1 MDFLNF
7 CAAHGIILNHVPPI
21 GIWKRYPTTD
31 HPKKRNGAVKF
42 MGDHAFVQNHATDT
56 EVSVWQTDKP
66 VNIDTARIAR
76 MAKDAENERRK
87 MQSDAAIKAR
97 EIMSKTKLAKH
108 EYLSAKG
115 FPEEWGRVY
124 VVGDAELLAIPM
136 WANGMM
142 VGCQLIKP
150 DGEKKF
156 LYGQRTAGAAFVID
170 NKGDN
175 ILCEGYATALS
186 IQKAMKSLKRP
197 YTIHVCFSAG
207 NLKKV
212 AEGKQ
217 GLVIADNDASGT
229 GERVAKEIGW
239 PYWMSDTVGEDA
251 NDFHMRVG
259 LFKFTQSLT
268 PLLNRIR
275 LLRHGDSDESVAHN
289 FGVK

>member
-1 MDFLNF
+1 MDFLSF
-7 CAAHGIILNHVPPI
+7 CAAHGIIINHAPPI

-31 HPKKRNGAVKF
+31 HPKSRNGAVKF

-56 EVSVWQTDKP
+56 EVSVWNTDAP
-66 VNIDTARIAR
+66 VNIDVARIAR
-76 MAKDAENERRK
+76 AARDAEMLKRK
-87 MQSDAAIKAR
+87 AQAEAAAKAKAIL
-97 EIMSKTKLAKH
+97 EQTALGKH
-108 EYLSAKG
+108 DYLKAKG
-115 FPEEWGRVY
+115 FPDDWGRVWIKDGEQIL
-124 VVGDAELLAIPM
+124 VIPM
-136 WANGMM
+136 WADGYM

-150 DGEKKF
+150 DGDKKF
-156 LYGQRTAGAAFVID
+156 LYGQRTSGATFCID

-175 ILCEGYATALS
+175 ILCEGFATAMS

-207 NLKKV
+207 NMKRV
-212 AEGKQ
+212 AEGKR

-239 PYWMSDTVGEDA
+239 PYWMSEQVGEDA

-268 PLLNRIR
+268 PLLNQVR
-275 LLRHGDSDESVAHN
+275 LNRHGDSQMAAAEN
-289 FGVK
+289 LR

>member
-7 CAAHGIILNHVPPI
+7 CVAHGIIINHAPPI

-31 HPKKRNGAVKF
+31 HPKSRNGAVKF

-56 EVSVWQTDKP
+56 EVSVWNTDAP
-66 VNIDTARIAR
+66 VNIDVARITRA
-76 MAKDAENERRK
+76 AKDAEMQKRK
-87 MQSDAAIKAR
+87 AQADAAVKAKS
-97 EIMSKTKLAKH
+97 ILDLTVLTKH
-108 EYLSAKG
+108 EYLKAKG
-115 FPEEWGRVY
+115 FSEDWGRVWIK
-124 VVGDAELLAIPM
+124 DAEHILVIPM
-136 WANGMM
+136 WIDRNL

-150 DGEKKF
+150 DGDKKF
-156 LYGQRTAGAAFVID
+156 LYGQRTAGAEFCID
-170 NKGDN
+170 NKGDH

-186 IQKAMKSLKRP
+186 IQKAMKGLKRP

-207 NLKKV
+207 NMKRV
-212 AEGKQ
+212 AEGKR

-239 PYWMSDTVGEDA
+239 PYWMSDQVGEDA

-268 PLLNRIR
+268 PLLNLVR
-275 LLRHGDSDESVAHN
+275 LNRHGDSQMSVAEN
-289 FGVK
+289 LR

>member
-7 CAAHGIILNHVPPI
+7 CAAHGIIINHAPPI

-31 HPKKRNGAVKF
+31 HPKSRNGAVKF

-56 EVSVWQTDKP
+56 EVSVWNTDAP
-66 VNIDTARIAR
+66 VNIDVARIAR
-76 MAKDAENERRK
+76 AAKDAEALKRK
-87 MQSDAAIKAR
+87 AQAEAAAKAKS
-97 EIMSKTKLAKH
+97 IFDQTVLTKH
-108 EYLSAKG
+108 DYLRAKG
-115 FPEEWGRVY
+115 FPEDWGRVWIKDGEHIL
-124 VVGDAELLAIPM
+124 VIPM
-136 WANGMM
+136 WVDREM

-150 DGEKKF
+150 DGDKKF
-156 LYGQRTAGAAFVID
+156 LYGQRTSGAEFCID
-170 NKGDN
+170 NKGDH

-207 NLKKV
+207 NMKRV
-212 AEGKQ
+212 AEGKR

-239 PYWMSDTVGEDA
+239 PYWMSDQVGEDA

-268 PLLNRIR
+268 PSLNLVR
-275 LLRHGDSDESVAHN
+275 LNRHGDSQMAAAEN
-289 FGVK
+289 LR